1 MTIGDVIRTYRKKA
15 GLTQEEMAKRL
26 GVTAPAENQWENNNT
41 LPDIALLAPIS
52 RLLGITTDILLG
64 FQENLTTEE
73 ISAFIR
79 KMNQDLDSRN
89 YAEVFEQAKKKIEQ
103 YPNCELLIWQI
114 AVILYAKL
122 GLDHI
127 AEKDDYDEVIF
138 GWFERCLRSDD
149 ERIRRSAA
157 DSLFNVYIQKD
168 DYDKAQSYLSWLA
181 SDSPERKR
189 KEGLILSKTGK
200 RQEAYRS
207 YEELLFSN
215 YQFLSLLLNDL
226 KILYMEDENHEMAWK
241 IVDMQN
247 QAAKIFEMGRY
258 NEVSSGLDVASWE
271 KDASKTAQ
279 IMQQILKSIDQ
290 IGSFSQSD
298 LYQHMTFKEYEEGF
312 IEELRSKIM
321 EEMSGESYSFMNGN
335 ELWQELMSK
344 SSDSDVDSVGTESYL
359 I

>member
-1 MTIGDVIRTYRKKA
+1 MTIGDVIRTYRKKV

-26 GVTAPAENQWENNNT
+26 GVTAPAVNKWENNNT
-41 LPDIALLAPIS
+41 LPDVALLAPIS

-64 FQENLTTEE
+64 FQENLSAEE

-79 KMNQDLDSRN
+79 KMNQDLDTRN
-89 YAEVFEQAKKKIEQ
+89 YEEVFKEAKEKIEL
-103 YPNCELLIWQI
+103 YPNCELLIWQT
-114 AVILYAKL
+114 AVILHARL
-122 GLDHI
+122 SIGHI
-127 AEKDDYDEVIF
+127 AGKDDYDEVIF
-138 GWFERCLRSDD
+138 GWFERCLQSDD

-157 DSLFNVYIQKD
+157 DSLFNAYMQKD
-168 DYDKAQSYLSWLA
+168 DYEKAQSYLSWLA

-241 IVDMQN
+241 IADMQC
-247 QAAKIFEMGRY
+247 QAAKVFEMGRY

-271 KDASKTAQ
+271 KDVSKTSQ
-279 IMQQILKSIDQ
+279 IMEQIVESIDQ

-298 LYQHMTFKEYEEGF
+298 LYQHMSFKELEDGF
-312 IEELRSKIM
+312 IEGLRSKII
-321 EEMSGESYSFMNGN
+321 EEMSGESYSYMNGN
-335 ELWQELMSK
+335 EQWQELMCKYSDAESK
-344 SSDSDVDSVGTESYL
+344 ETG

>member
-1 MTIGDVIRTYRKKA
+1 MIH
-15 GLTQEEMAKRL
+15 
-26 GVTAPAENQWENNNT
+26 ENMQKCLNKQ
-41 LPDIALLAPIS
+41 
-52 RLLGITTDILLG
+52 R
-64 FQENLTTEE
+64 
-73 ISAFIR
+73 
-79 KMNQDLDSRN
+79 
-89 YAEVFEQAKKKIEQ
+89 KIEQ

-344 SSDSDVDSVGTESYL
+344 NSDSDVDSVGTESYL

>member
-1 MTIGDVIRTYRKKA
+1 MRKRTYLIICSCLFLIQAAFANPVSIKQAMQAAKNFLAEKKHF
-15 GLTQEEMAKRL
+15 
-26 GVTAPAENQWENNNT
+26 PSNT
-41 LPDIALLAPIS
+41 LKLAH
-52 RLLGITTDILLG
+52 
-64 FQENLTTEE
+64 QENLTTEE

-344 SSDSDVDSVGTESYL
+344 NSDSDVDSVGTESYL

>member
-26 GVTAPAENQWENNNT
+26 GVTAPAVNKWENNNT

-344 SSDSDVDSVGTESYL
+344 NSDSDVDTVGTESYL

>member
-26 GVTAPAENQWENNNT
+26 GVTAPAVNKWENNNT

-241 IVDMQN
+241 IADMQC
-247 QAAKIFEMGRY
+247 QAAKVFEMGRY

-271 KDASKTAQ
+271 KDVSKTSQ
-279 IMQQILKSIDQ
+279 IMEQIVESIDQ

-298 LYQHMTFKEYEEGF
+298 LYQHMSFKELEDGF
-312 IEELRSKIM
+312 IEGLRSKII
-321 EEMSGESYSFMNGN
+321 EEMNGESYSYMSGN
-335 ELWQELMSK
+335 EQWQELMCKYSAAESK
-344 SSDSDVDSVGTESYL
+344 ETAS
-359 I
+359 

>member
-26 GVTAPAENQWENNNT
+26 GVTAPAVNKWENNNT

-241 IVDMQN
+241 IADMQC
-247 QAAKIFEMGRY
+247 QAAKVFEMGRY

-271 KDASKTAQ
+271 KDVSKTSQ
-279 IMQQILKSIDQ
+279 IMEQIVESIDQ

-298 LYQHMTFKEYEEGF
+298 LYQHMSFKELEDGF
-312 IEELRSKIM
+312 IEGLRSKII
-321 EEMSGESYSFMNGN
+321 EEMSGESYSYMNGN
-335 ELWQELMSK
+335 EQWQELMCKYSDAESK
-344 SSDSDVDSVGTESYL
+344 ETG

>member
-26 GVTAPAENQWENNNT
+26 GVTAPAVNKWENNNT

-344 SSDSDVDSVGTESYL
+344 NSDSDVDSVGTESYL